1 MNSSKL
7 TLYIDK
13 YCQRNINDF
22 LNILYQSHGE
32 KDWCAE
38 YPDIIQKVWNE
49 TKEFYDI
56 SVKIDEN
63 NIVSN
68 EMLMYWLIF
77 TFRKYFKYKENLKN
91 SLGLLIVTSSINEDF
106 FDS

>member
-1 MNSSKL
+1 MKP
-7 TLYIDK
+7 TLCIDK
-13 YCQRNINDF
+13 YYQHDINDF
-22 LNILYQSHGE
+22 LNILYQSYGE
-32 KDWCAE
+32 KDWCEE
-38 YPDIIQKVWNE
+38 YPDSIQKVWNE

-68 EMLMYWLIF
+68 ETLMYWLIF

-91 SLGLLIVTSSINEDF
+91 SLSLLIVTSSINEDF
-106 FDS
+106 CDA